1 MNRTKNTVTDSAILI
16 SKKAYNDF
24 AGRIRD
30 IFTNRLNAPNV
41 TAEAMNA
48 LDRYVRGEEISIDK
62 MDRIVQIAFLMIQ
75 SEIDKAITRSK
86 AARLRAAIRKMK
98 KNTTVETSQSEDAQ
112 IETLSPAAECSLPPA
127 APAGTDNHAAE
138 AESEEEIPIVM
149 NRRARR
155 EYEREMR
162 RELKR
167 EQRRKL
173 RENSGLTTGY
183 LLRRG

>member
-1 MNRTKNTVTDSAILI
+1 MSHTKNTAADSAILI

-24 AGRIRD
+24 ARRIRD
-30 IFTNRLNAPNV
+30 IFTDKLNAPSV

-48 LDRYVRGEEISIDK
+48 LDRYVRGEEIAFDK
-62 MDRIVQIAFLMIQ
+62 MDRIVLIAFLMIQ
-75 SEIDKAITRSK
+75 PEIDKAIARSK

-98 KNTTVETSQSEDAQ
+98 KGTETYLPTAVPADADVSSTALADKNTATPADADNL
-112 IETLSPAAECSLPPA
+112 TAA
-127 APAGTDNHAAE
+127 T
-138 AESEEEIPIVM
+138 ESEEEIPVMM

-173 RENSGLTTGY
+173 RENMGLTTGH

>member
-1 MNRTKNTVTDSAILI
+1 MSHTKNTAADSAILI

-30 IFTNRLNAPNV
+30 IFTDKLNAPSV

-48 LDRYVRGEEISIDK
+48 LDRYVRGEEIAFDK
-62 MDRIVQIAFLMIQ
+62 MDRIVLIAFLMIQ
-75 SEIDKAITRSK
+75 PEIDKAIARSK

-98 KNTTVETSQSEDAQ
+98 KGTDT
-112 IETLSPAAECSLPPA
+112 SLPTAVPA
-127 APAGTDNHAAE
+127 DADNLTTSPEGTDNLTAAP
-138 AESEEEIPIVM
+138 ESEEEIPVMM

-173 RENSGLTTGY
+173 RENTGLTTGH